1 MHIAD
6 PDEHWAITPDV
17 QGETAHPAL
26 RHNRADEA
34 RWVAGMTED
43 NVVPLRR
50 RQRRRKK
57 SEGDTLCRAGRHR
70 WEVVT
75 ESKFDVRQGRL
86 VTLLRC
92 SRCGHERTESR

>member
-1 MHIAD
+1 MLLASAQ
-6 PDEHWAITPDV
+6 HWAVRPDV
-17 QGETAHPAL
+17 QGETADRTL
-26 RHNRADEA
+26 RHNRLAEVVQ
-34 RWVAGMTED
+34 VAGMTDD

>member
-1 MHIAD
+1 
-6 PDEHWAITPDV
+6 
-17 QGETAHPAL
+17 
-26 RHNRADEA
+26 
-34 RWVAGMTED
+34 MTED

-70 WEVVT
+70 WEVVA